1 MGNSLSLLALAG
13 VVAVVQ
19 GGWQTWP
26 PALARVE
33 GGGSSSSV
41 RRIGGEGD
49 GKKKQK
55 QSKAPSKAQGSGET
69 SSFPLPRFALPP
81 MDIIAMSNGLERV
94 KDYVRN
100 INPKK
105 SFEKICK
112 DGECRMVEIEQQFA
126 DWYASKYP
134 IKSPGNRKDGKK
146 RVLILMSDTGG
157 GHRASAQA
165 LDRSLS
171 EQFPGKI
178 NVTIMDI
185 WTEHANLPFKNFVPM
200 YRYLAKRPLLWRGFY
215 LYGQFPPTK
224 LFTEVWSW
232 QNSYTSFKNAI
243 INADPDLVVSVHPL
257 CQLMPIW
264 AVEEMNKQRNKKNFP
279 INFVTVVTDLG
290 GAHPTWFDR
299 RVDKV
304 FVPSNAV
311 KRIAL
316 KNRIPPEKL
325 VMRGLPIR
333 PSFWKFSKPK
343 SFLRKALGLDK
354 NAKTVLLMGGGDG
367 VGGLSNIAVA
377 IANGLGK
384 GEQQVSGAP
393 SGATVLSP
401 PPHSQLVVICGHN
414 KRLVDQLSSR
424 KYPAGVRVVVKGF
437 VNNVD
442 EFMGASD
449 CLVTKAGP
457 GTIAEAMTRGLP
469 LILSSFLPGQVRSLA
484 KRCQAKRPLLTL
496 PCPVYPTQHNRRLEM
511 FHTSSTAALA
521 FIQEITPA
529 RLPKQWFVF
538 SAMTSC
544 SIACRAR
551 LFKGVAPPLQLPSL
565 VT

>member
-1 MGNSLSLLALAG
+1 
-13 VVAVVQ
+13 
-19 GGWQTWP
+19 
-26 PALARVE
+26 
-33 GGGSSSSV
+33 V
-41 RRIGGEGD
+41 RRVGGAGD

-55 QSKAPSKAQGSGET
+55 QSKVQGLHETTT
-69 SSFPLPRFALPP
+69 SSFPRFALPP
-81 MDIIAMSNGLERV
+81 MDIIAMSAGLEQIR
-94 KDYVRN
+94 DYVRN

-243 INADPDLVVSVHPL
+243 IKADPDLVVSVHPL

-316 KNRIPPEKL
+316 KNRIHPEKL

-343 SFLRKALGLDK
+343 SLLRKALGLDK

-367 VGGLSNIAVA
+367 VGGLSNIAIA

-384 GEQQVSGAP
+384 GEGKGKGSVNAGQQQQQQQQQQ
-393 SGATVLSP
+393 

-469 LILSSFLPGQVRSLA
+469 LILSSFLPGQVGFLRAVCLYSLFSSSSSDLA
-484 KRCQAKRPLLTL
+484 L
-496 PCPVYPTQHNRRLEM
+496 PHPYTKL
-511 FHTSSTAALA
+511 
-521 FIQEITPA
+521 
-529 RLPKQWFVF
+529 
-538 SAMTSC
+538 
-544 SIACRAR
+544 
-551 LFKGVAPPLQLPSL
+551 
-565 VT
+565 